1 MNEAAQLIAE
11 LAQTGARS
19 ICISAQTSS
28 HAPGLAAAAA
38 GLGLRV
44 TTAPVGDE
52 DIVACLCDRPDAG
65 LEAAL
70 SAVQAPPPGPFL
82 LLIAAPDTGADLS
95 ATIDAVLAGSNQWLV
110 RADLA
115 SAGRAAVLAPA
126 ARLLAAETM
135 PGQWRAAAESQR
147 PPAPDPD
154 PVPELWQ
161 AAERDLGALWAIGDR
176 LDRSAQRLDDARR
189 ARERMSAE
197 VARMREAERHELDRM
212 RLALLEQRAW
222 VADQAR
228 RLGAS
233 RSWRMGHR
241 MVRVGR
247 LLVLK
252 RDRGTDLPAMIAR
265 RMEDGDSK

>member
-82 LLIAAPDTGADLS
+82 LLIAAPDTGAGLA

-135 PGQWRAAAESQR
+135 PGQWRAAAESSARQPQTQIRCPNCGR
-147 PPAPDPD
+147 PPS
-154 PVPELWQ
+154 
-161 AAERDLGALWAIGDR
+161 AI
-176 LDRSAQRLDDARR
+176 
-189 ARERMSAE
+189 
-197 VARMREAERHELDRM
+197 
-212 RLALLEQRAW
+212 W
-222 VADQAR
+222 V
-228 RLGAS
+228 LS
-233 RSWRMGHR
+233 
-241 MVRVGR
+241 GR
-247 LLVLK
+247 LETAWTAA
-252 RDRGTDLPAMIAR
+252 RSGSMTPAAPAS
-265 RMEDGDSK
+265 E